1 MNSENKEFKS
11 RETRRHAI
19 SGPSKKKAAASK
31 LKEKQREER
40 ENIYKNKRKDEKSS
54 ERAAA
59 SDEEEK
65 KYQELYERV
74 SKRKKERKKSPW
86 MHWMNLQFEN
96 LPLLSYSYTLRC
108 VVVSH
113 ERDTRESSSS
123 LWENVCAMCAGVAFL
138 VVACLL
144 LHPASQWERN
154 WMRYLLVNLYTR
166 AKKHRLSTYSQMKKK
181 HEKRK

>member
-1 MNSENKEFKS
+1 M
-11 RETRRHAI
+11 
-19 SGPSKKKAAASK
+19 
-31 LKEKQREER
+31 
-40 ENIYKNKRKDEKSS
+40 
-54 ERAAA
+54 
-59 SDEEEK
+59 
-65 KYQELYERV
+65 
-74 SKRKKERKKSPW
+74 KERKKSPW

-113 ERDTRESSSS
+113 ARDTRESSSS

-154 WMRYLLVNLYTR
+154 WMRYLLVNLYKR

-181 HEKRK
+181 KTREKKIILLHEEKRRNVYDSVRCEEFVFWYFFSSFFSFSFCSLPLSDILEFIICR